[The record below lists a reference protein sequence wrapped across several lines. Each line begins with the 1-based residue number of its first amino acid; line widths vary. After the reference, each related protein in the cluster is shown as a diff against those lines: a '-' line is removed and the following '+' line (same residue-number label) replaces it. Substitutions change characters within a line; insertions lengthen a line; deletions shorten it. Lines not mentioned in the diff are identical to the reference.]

1 MANDKREIEKVFKI
15 VSLDYKE
22 PENQFWLTQPVEKRL
37 EALETLR
44 QQYIIW
50 KYGTLQGFQRVYRVV
65 ELSQC

>member
-1 MANDKREIEKVFKI
+1 MTNDKREIEKVFKI
-15 VSLDYKE
+15 VSLDDKE

-50 KYGTLQGFQRVYRVV
+50 KYGTQQGFQRVYRIV